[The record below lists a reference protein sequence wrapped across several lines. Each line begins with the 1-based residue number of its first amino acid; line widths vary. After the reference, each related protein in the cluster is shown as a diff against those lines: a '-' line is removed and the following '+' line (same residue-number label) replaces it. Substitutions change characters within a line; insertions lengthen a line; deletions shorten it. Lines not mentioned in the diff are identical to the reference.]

1 MAETVKTDPKEMSK
15 HQKWQETMANGIE
28 GQVDISNG
36 MVKAVEQAGKT
47 SEIHAKIH
55 YTALTRQSDIL
66 FKVEANTLKSAD
78 LFAEYLDF
86 IKDAERKRLEAAM
99 EAARLAKD
107 KDGKDKGGGGPA
119 LGDLSLGLGSMAAA
133 AVGGIGVAVM
143 AFKDS
148 FVSWFSGK
156 DATPGKDLNNARKGF
171 FQSLKS
177 FLGFGNKDVKDL
189 GKAKSSMWFNF
200 KKYFGFEQKFPDE
213 LAKQKAGFADDIK
226 KFLKFDDTADGLAS
240 TKKANFTKALGRMAS
255 WSADTE
261 KLTDANKLKFF
272 NTQKNMLKWLDT
284 AEDLSAADKA
294 GFLKKQSKML
304 AWMAEHTEGIDKDKL
319 KFLKSQSKMLAFA
332 ADAEGLSDAAK
343 IKFLKKHSKIL
354 DIGEGA
360 IDASKIAKDSFFAK
374 QLKMLG
380 LDPADVDGV
389 ELKKQGMFSK
399 MKTKIFNIG
408 DDVAEGIA
416 KAKTGFSTRFGS
428 FFKMPQFAE
437 GSKLMQVKTG
447 FLTAID
453 NIFGTML
460 KITKGFFKLVN
471 VLNFGALGFL
481 DAESLAH
488 PIKTFNSFKDSFKGA
503 FGPKDGILT
512 KAAKTFKAIIAPL
525 TDWIKPIK
533 DILGFVG
540 KIAKVIGKIFIPIG
554 FLFAAFDVVSGIV
567 DGYKEGGITGAI
579 GGGIE
584 AIFDDILFAIPNLLG
599 EAVAWILKKF
609 GFKNAVAFIDKNLR
623 DKDGNFSIFSGI
635 KKLFTMASDAL
646 YDNVIEPVFA
656 FIKRI
661 PQFIA
666 GLMMDMGTLGKTAA
680 KGIFG
685 TDSKA
690 YQRAEMERKDP
701 EAYKRLMAANEEYRK
716 RKRDEERA
724 AREAQ
729 KSSVDASD
737 NSQTINNSS
746 GVVTHERASTDAT
759 QDSLKKNTNN

>member
-15 HQKWQETMANGIE
+15 HQKWQAQMANGIE
-28 GQVDISNG
+28 GQTDIASN
-36 MVKAVEQAGKT
+36 T
-47 SEIHAKIH
+47 AKGIEEVGNLIRISSDVN
-55 YTALTRQSDIL
+55 YKALTRQSDIL
-66 FKVEANTLKSAD
+66 FKVEANTFRTAD

-107 KDGKDKGGGGPA
+107 KDKGGGGGGAP
-119 LGDLSLGLGSMAAA
+119 SLGGLDFSWGGLAAGA
-133 AVGGIGVAVM
+133 IGGIGAAVL
-143 AFKDS
+143 AFKDQW
-148 FVSWFSGK
+148 VGWFSGK
-156 DATPGKDLNNARKGF
+156 DANPGKDLNTARKGF

-177 FLGFGNKDVKDL
+177 FFGFGDKDVKDL
-189 GKAKSSMWFNF
+189 GKAKNSMWFNF
-200 KKYFGFEQKFPDE
+200 KKYFGFEQKFPNE
-213 LAKQKAGFADDIK
+213 LAKQKAGFADDIA
-226 KFLKFDDTADGLAS
+226 KFLKFENAADGLAS

-255 WSADTE
+255 WASDTE

-360 IDASKIAKDSFFAK
+360 IDASKVAKDSFFAK

-408 DDVAEGIA
+408 DDVAEGISTA
-416 KAKTGFSTRFGS
+416 KKGFTTRFGS

-481 DAESLAH
+481 NAEALAH
-488 PIKTFNSFKDSFKGA
+488 PIKTFNSFRDSFKGA

-512 KAAKTFKAIIAPL
+512 KAAKTFKSIIAPL
-525 TDWIKPIK
+525 TDWVKPLK

-540 KIAKVIGKIFIPIG
+540 KIAKVIGKVFIPIG
-554 FLFAAFDVVSGIV
+554 FLFSAFDVISSIV

-579 GGGIE
+579 GAGIE
-584 AIFDDILFAIPNLLG
+584 SVFDDVLFAIPNLLG
-599 EAVAWILKKF
+599 EAVAWILEKF
-609 GFKNAVAFIDKNLR
+609 GFENAVAFIDKNLR
-623 DKDGNFSIFSGI
+623 DKDGNFSLFTGI
-635 KKLFTMASDAL
+635 KKIFTMATDAL
-646 YDNVIEPVFA
+646 YDNVLDPIFQ

-661 PQFIA
+661 PQYIA
-666 GLMMDMGTLGKTAA
+666 GIMMSMGKAGKMAA
-680 KGIFG
+680 EWMFDE
-685 TDSKA
+685 DSKA
-690 YQRAEMERKDP
+690 FQMAKMEREDP
-701 EAYKRLMAANEEYRK
+701 EAYKKLMKANEEYRIK
-716 RKRDEERA
+716 QRELERA
-724 AREAQ
+724 QRDADRA
-729 KSSVDASD
+729 KSVYND
-737 NSQTINNSS
+737 NSTNINKSE
-746 GVVTHERASTDAT
+746 GVVLAEDMETAS
-759 QDSLKKNTNN
+759 KKKGKI